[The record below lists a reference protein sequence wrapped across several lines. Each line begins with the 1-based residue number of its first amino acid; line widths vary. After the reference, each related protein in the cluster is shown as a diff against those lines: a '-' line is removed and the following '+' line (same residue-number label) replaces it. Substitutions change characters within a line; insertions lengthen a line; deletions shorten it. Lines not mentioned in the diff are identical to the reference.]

1 MTKINYTS
9 VIKKF
14 SGFLNNVVINL
25 MNILNIVNNEPI
37 IDIILL
43 INSVNGFN
51 GFLKKLI
58 ALLQNPFSSTSGNG
72 ANGN

>member
-1 MTKINYTS
+1 M
-9 VIKKF
+9 
-14 SGFLNNVVINL
+14 NN
-25 MNILNIVNNEPI
+25 LNIVNNDPI